1 MGKIDAVYKALVEL
15 ETPENGVTT
24 AMLSSC
30 LKLDRANV
38 SRYLNQLCDEN
49 QIKKIDG
56 RPVLYRSV
64 KKEVKS
70 AIMNSLDGM
79 IGANLSL
86 QLPIQQAK
94 AAILYPPRGLHTL
107 ILGETGV
114 GKSMF
119 AELMYQFAKESQM
132 INENA
137 PFIRFNCAD
146 YADNPQLVM
155 AQIFG
160 VKKGAYSGADSDRE
174 GLLKKADKGM
184 FFFDEIHRLSPQGQE
199 MLFTYIDKGYF
210 RPLGD
215 TEKLVYV
222 AVQIIA
228 ATTEDTH
235 SHLLKTFTRRIPM
248 TITLPSLQERSLKE
262 RYYLVEEFI
271 KCEAKRLGKD
281 IYINK
286 NALLSFLLYDCPNN
300 TGQLK
305 SDIQLSCAK
314 AFLNFKAQSRDYILI
329 EQAEL
334 HRRVKCG
341 LMKMQEHR
349 IEINKFFKK
358 KEEILVFSHNDEW
371 RAANMDETEECKD
384 GEYFYDIIEEKL
396 EKLKKQGLTEKEINE
411 ILNIDIES
419 YFKKY
424 ISDLPGKFRK
434 EEIAKVVAIGIVD
447 MVEKILNFAQT
458 KLNKEFDEKVY
469 YGLALHLNKSVER
482 IRHGNKI
489 YHPKLDFI
497 RTQYADEFL
506 VAIEIAKMIDAHLEI
521 EIPLDE
527 IGYITMFLASDL
539 CESKIEDCSKAGVLV
554 IMHGHATASSMCQVA
569 NSLIGNEFV
578 QGLDMP
584 LSMKVEKMYEEAK
597 KKIVEMDKGKGILLL
612 VDMGSLN
619 NFADMLTEETGIKVK
634 GIDMISTP
642 IVIEACRKAI
652 IGSDLDS
659 IYQSC
664 QEMSRYRIQTNP
676 EKRNYKKFLII
687 TACFTGEGAAEGLKE
702 IIQNHLGH
710 KSVLHI
716 MALKILDHND
726 FLGKIQMLN
735 KEYQILAVVGTIN
748 IFIENIPSFS
758 ASDILSGNG
767 MEKLESLI
775 SKEQDYIKIK
785 NSLKSHIKAVS
796 AEGLVSDIR
805 NIIRDIEQSLHII
818 LPQDVTVGIVLHISF
833 MVDKLKSGKREII
846 FQDLSNYRSLHNR
859 EFILISQALKPLE
872 SNYQIQILQDELAY
886 IVRMVIENSVS
897 V

>member
-539 CESKIEDCSKAGVLV
+539 CESKIEDCSKVGVLV

>member
-24 AMLSSC
+24 AMLSSY

-38 SRYLNQLCDEN
+38 SRYLNQLCDEK
-49 QIKKIDG
+49 QIEKNDG
-56 RPVLYRSV
+56 RPVLYRSMR
-64 KKEVKS
+64 KNLKP

-79 IGANLSL
+79 IGASLSL

-119 AELMYQFAKESQM
+119 AELMYQFAKESQV

-137 PFIRFNCAD
+137 PFVRFNCAD

-174 GLLKKADKGM
+174 GLLKKADKGI

-215 TEKLVYV
+215 TEKVV
-222 AVQIIA
+222 HVEVQIIA

-271 KCEAKRLGKD
+271 KSEAKRLGKD

-334 HRRVKCG
+334 HHRVKCG
-341 LMKMQEHR
+341 FMKMQEHR
-349 IEINKFFKK
+349 GEINKFFKK
-358 KEEILVFSHNDEW
+358 KEEILVFSHNDQW
-371 RAANMDETEECKD
+371 RAANMDETEANKN

-396 EKLKKQGLTEKEINE
+396 KKLKKQGLTENEINE

-424 ISDLPGKFRK
+424 ISDLPEKFRK

-447 MVEKILNFAQT
+447 IVEKILNFAQT

-506 VAIEIAKMIDAHLEI
+506 VAIEIAKMIDTHLEI

-527 IGYITMFLASDL
+527 IGYITMFLASNL
-539 CESKIEDCSKAGVLV
+539 CESYIEDCSKVGVLV

-569 NSLIGNEFV
+569 NSLIGVEFV
-578 QGLDMP
+578 QGLDMA

-597 KKIVEMDKGKGILLL
+597 KKIIEMDKGKGILLL

-619 NFADMLTEETGIKVK
+619 NFADMLTEETGIKVR

-659 IYQSC
+659 IFQSC
-664 QEMSRYRIQTNP
+664 QEMSRYRIQTNY
-676 EKRNYKKFLII
+676 EKRSYKKFLII

-735 KEYQILAVVGTIN
+735 KEYQILAIVGTIN
-748 IFIENIPSFS
+748 ISIENIPYFS
-758 ASDILSGNG
+758 ASDILSGDG
-767 MEKLESLI
+767 MEKIESLI
-775 SKEQDYIKIK
+775 SREQDYIKIK
-785 NSLKSHIKAVS
+785 NSLKSHIKSVS
-796 AEGLVSDIR
+796 AEELVSDIR
-805 NIIRDIEQSLHII
+805 KIIRDIEQGLCII
-818 LPQDVTVGIVLHISF
+818 IPQDVTVGIVLHISF
-833 MVDKLKSGKREII
+833 MVDKLKSGSREIV
-846 FQDLSNYRSLHNR
+846 FQDVSSYRSLHHR

-872 SNYQIQILQDELAY
+872 NNYQIQIVQDELAY

>member
-160 VKKGAYSGADSDRE
+160 VKKGAYSGADSDKE

-497 RTQYADEFL
+497 RTQYAEEFL

-539 CESKIEDCSKAGVLV
+539 CESKIEDCSKVGVLV

-642 IVIEACRKAI
+642 IVIEACRKAV